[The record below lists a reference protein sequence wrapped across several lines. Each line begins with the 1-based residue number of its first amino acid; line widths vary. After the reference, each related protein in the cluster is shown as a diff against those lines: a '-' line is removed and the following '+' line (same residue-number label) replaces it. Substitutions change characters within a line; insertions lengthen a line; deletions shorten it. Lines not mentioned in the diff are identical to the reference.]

1 MLMVLV
7 PNKATCGAA
16 TSPGVFGCRTY
27 CSSGRGLR
35 RDTRGYY
42 QGVDTPGGLAGLV
55 LPLSKCLV
63 HRDSES
69 GRRVS
74 RWRIVFVDRELVMG

>member
-1 MLMVLV
+1 MDLAYW
-7 PNKATCGAA
+7 K
-16 TSPGVFGCRTY
+16 FGQFN
-27 CSSGRGLR
+27 RGLR

-42 QGVDTPGGLAGLV
+42 QGVGMPGGFAGLV

-69 GRRVS
+69 DRRVS
-74 RWRIVFVDRELVMG
+74 RWRIVSADRELVMG

>member
-1 MLMVLV
+1 MTARGNSGL
-7 PNKATCGAA
+7 PYQK
-16 TSPGVFGCRTY
+16 FGQ
-27 CSSGRGLR
+27 SDRGLR

-42 QGVDTPGGLAGLV
+42 QGVGTSGGLAGLV

-69 GRRVS
+69 DRRVP
-74 RWRIVFVDRELVMG
+74 RWRIVSADHELVMG